1 VPRAIWRRRRATDS
15 PRPAGRRWAGR
26 LRRSGSLAR
35 QVFLARG
42 VRRRASDAGLGS
54 GGFVGSAVEAPT
66 DPDARAARS
75 TSRLT
80 QAPRLTRLGAGG
92 RGAPSRALNSIRPRS
107 LDLGPRNADLLV
119 PISPAPRSIND
130 LAGDPTAANA
140 PPPVTIPLLPG
151 ERTIARRVRFALVN
165 LATIA
170 SLLLGMSAI
179 FLAVS
184 GGDLRWAALCLIAC
198 VGFDGLDGA
207 LARRLGVAS
216 PFGAQMDSLADMCSF
231 GIAAPVVVYA
241 WLAGSAPRMLAVPA
255 CALVAVCAAIR
266 LARFNVS
273 PKDGRYFCGVPTTLA
288 ATVLALGTLIA
299 PSMPPAAQIVAVAV
313 LALAMV
319 SGFPYAKLPRLLRL
333 PPWVLVLPII
343 GALVDYRVT
352 FAVGVVAYLASG
364 PLLWVRQ
371 RQRAV

>member
-1 VPRAIWRRRRATDS
+1 V
-15 PRPAGRRWAGR
+15 
-26 LRRSGSLAR
+26 
-35 QVFLARG
+35 
-42 VRRRASDAGLGS
+42 
-54 GGFVGSAVEAPT
+54 GG
-66 DPDARAARS
+66 
-75 TSRLT
+75 
-80 QAPRLTRLGAGG
+80 
-92 RGAPSRALNSIRPRS
+92 IRPRS
-107 LDLGPRNADLLV
+107 LDLGPRNADPLV
-119 PISPAPRSIND
+119 PVSPALPISIT
-130 LAGDPTAANA
+130 DPDGAAA

-151 ERTIARRVRFALVN
+151 DRTVARRVRFALVN
-165 LATIA
+165 GATVA
-170 SLLLGMSAI
+170 SLMLGMSAI
-179 FLAVS
+179 FLAVN
-184 GGDLRWAALCLIAC
+184 GGDLRWAALCLVAC
-198 VGFDGLDGA
+198 VGFDGLDGV

-241 WLAGSAPRMLAVPA
+241 WLAGSAPKMLAVPA

-288 ATVLALGTLIA
+288 AAVLALGTLIA
-299 PSMPPAAQIVAVAV
+299 PSMPASVHIAAVAV

-352 FAVGVVAYLASG
+352 FAVGVVAYLLSG
-364 PLLWVRQ
+364 PLLWLRQ